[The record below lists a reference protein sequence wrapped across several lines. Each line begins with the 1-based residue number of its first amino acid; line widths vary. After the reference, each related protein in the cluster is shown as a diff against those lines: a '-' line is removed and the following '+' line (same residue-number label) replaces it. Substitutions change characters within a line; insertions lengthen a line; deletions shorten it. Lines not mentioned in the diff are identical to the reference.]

1 MIPNLILLIFQ
12 FFFLLEKRERVTG
25 FWLRE
30 RNFLLLKNLVTKMI
44 IFLCLMVKVKIIC
57 FFNLKTP
64 KKSYMSSEIFFFVLD
79 GFWILRQFFMLF
91 MAMNWFNKVSW
102 VFLTCFRP
110 KIGFWV
116 KKQRILFFLPILIV
130 PDLILL

>member
-1 MIPNLILLIFQ
+1 MKKKKKTGNINWDFLLKAYLSSLFFLVIRWLVYWILYNLILIPNLILLIFQ

-64 KKSYMSSEIFFFVLD
+64 KKSYMSSEIFFCF
-79 GFWILRQFFMLF
+79 GWILDFK
-91 MAMNWFNKVSW
+91 A
-102 VFLTCFRP
+102 VFYAFH
-110 KIGFWV
+110 GYE
-116 KKQRILFFLPILIV
+116 LI
-130 PDLILL
+130 